1 MVTCLMICL
10 CENVGSTNDHE
21 LRKPSNFY
29 LFQLCEQNTN
39 CKPFVSVVKHSYI
52 LKITKWKRNN
62 ANKSHWAMRNK
73 TYEITKRLV
82 L

>member
-39 CKPFVSVVKHSYI
+39 CKPFKSVVKHTNI
-52 LKITKWKRNN
+52 NWKYQNEKNN
-62 ANKSHWAMRNK
+62 ANKSH
-73 TYEITKRLV
+73 
-82 L
+82 